1 MLQEWKDRFSLVGE
15 VRFGP
20 IVDKDGIKLFFDEDE
35 KIRINVNNLKS
46 MLESVDDFRSIM
58 VAGHAGS
65 GKTSLVHYVKNI
77 IDSSRFDVFIIN
89 GEENTDQNGIIG
101 AINHQFDI
109 YFKSL
114 SEKLKPK
121 ETAFDKEVNRI
132 LDALFANIV
141 YSTRVEKLMT
151 YLNTYNR
158 LYEDETFRS
167 TGRMKAVRI
176 VLDQIDLLDSAQMM
190 KVLYE
195 NFSSVVQ
202 TKYITAV
209 ICARFETL
217 ESAKRSVNN
226 FFATNFNRYIEID
239 SVPVEMVLKKR
250 MEACAANKS
259 ITRKYLN
266 SIFTESFCD
275 LMSKIQN
282 GNIRKALSIFEHI
295 TNVMPVYSGRV
306 ATEKYTNFLLNNNY
320 VDNLYTKI
328 NPADTIPLIKIVFD
342 ALQYQSVVNKTFF
355 DVVRLKVAVLS
366 TKGIGFSENNIR
378 AAIDFL
384 KNRSIVNDA
393 FDIPDRY
400 VLTPKGRTYTR
411 LMSTP
416 VYMQLYCKTQNDTI
430 FSKNQFDETSFA

>member
-328 NPADTIPLIKIVFD
+328 NPADTIPLIK
-342 ALQYQSVVNKTFF
+342 L
-355 DVVRLKVAVLS
+355 
-366 TKGIGFSENNIR
+366 FSMHCNIS
-378 AAIDFL
+378 
-384 KNRSIVNDA
+384 RS
-393 FDIPDRY
+393 
-400 VLTPKGRTYTR
+400 
-411 LMSTP
+411 
-416 VYMQLYCKTQNDTI
+416 
-430 FSKNQFDETSFA
+430 